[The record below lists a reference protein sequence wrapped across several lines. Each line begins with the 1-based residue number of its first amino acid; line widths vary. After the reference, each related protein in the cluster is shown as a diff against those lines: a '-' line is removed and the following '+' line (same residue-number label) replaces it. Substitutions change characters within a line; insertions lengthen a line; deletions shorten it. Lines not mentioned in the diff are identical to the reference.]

1 MSGRVWFLGD
11 PSVTVN
17 RVMVIDG
24 NGDGSGVDEWWYNGS
39 MTAEIK
45 MGPRGDPMR
54 RTRW

>member
-1 MSGRVWFLGD
+1 MGD

-24 NGDGSGVDEWWYNGS
+24 NDDGSGVDEWWYNGS